1 MARFASSIAVALII
15 GGTVQGQSFNIDFGP
30 PESGPSAEYG
40 AAGLRGVWNSI
51 EAEHTSIGNPTALYQ
66 LVDLEGNQT
75 DATLHQFGGMDL
87 QSFNDPSVTDEDAIL
102 LMNDALITH
111 NQNLES
117 CMFINNLEPGLYE
130 VISYGWMP
138 NHPDQLAN
146 IRIDFVPETNDIGG
160 PWPGDHVEGITYAVH
175 VVEVDQSGFMGTH
188 SGNVPGADLT
198 IGAAYNGMQIRKIED
213 CSTFLQEGVAGTP
226 FAERAFDGYIDPRI
240 ESSNGVTLDL
250 GMTEIT
256 LEFNLAVRDEGS
268 PFITPNSFAL
278 SQTGGG
284 DAPIV
289 ESLST
294 EDGRVI
300 TLNLDRTLTPG
311 EWTTVEINAVSDCS
325 GEPLD
330 GETTL
335 QIGFLPGDVNQNGVV
350 QPTDLFAFRQYVNGL
365 ATPDIGTV
373 EDYIDT
379 DRDGNISPIDLFRY
393 RGLIN
398 GVSPATQSWAGASL
412 P

>member
-1 MARFASSIAVALII
+1 
-15 GGTVQGQSFNIDFGP
+15 
-30 PESGPSAEYG
+30 
-40 AAGLRGVWNSI
+40 
-51 EAEHTSIGNPTALYQ
+51 
-66 LVDLEGNQT
+66 
-75 DATLHQFGGMDL
+75 
-87 QSFNDPSVTDEDAIL
+87 
-102 LMNDALITH
+102 
-111 NQNLES
+111 
-117 CMFINNLEPGLYE
+117 
-130 VISYGWMP
+130 
-138 NHPDQLAN
+138 
-146 IRIDFVPETNDIGG
+146 
-160 PWPGDHVEGITYAVH
+160 
-175 VVEVDQSGFMGTH
+175 MGTH